1 VHKINSCGI
10 LDHWFQINPF
20 IQEIMMK
27 KMFIG
32 VSALTLALLSGC
44 ATTDAPP
51 TAKKA
56 DAQLAGFSA
65 TTGSRIPRA
74 TTDRVVKSTERDLAD
89 EQPKTIG
96 NLVGQKGN

>member
-1 VHKINSCGI
+1 
-10 LDHWFQINPF
+10 
-20 IQEIMMK
+20 MK
-27 KMFIG
+27 KMLIG
-32 VSALTLALLSGC
+32 LSAFTLALLSAC
-44 ATTDAPP
+44 AATETPP
-51 TAKKA
+51 AAKKA

-74 TTDRVVKSTERDLAD
+74 TTDRLVKSTDRDLAD